1 MLTLVQLRH
10 DLFIF
15 HAASRAFSFL
25 TSRVHF
31 THQRQ
36 RLGAINECENT
47 HLFHFRCIS
56 MLYDLVEL
64 PYSVQC
70 NWLHDHIRDCR
81 EFLWRALIHYESCL
95 HSELTSVFSPTFRF
109 IVIHPNERWNVTRST
124 QSACTH
130 FIHTSYWS
138 SSECSSLAQPC
149 GMQSAP
155 HDYKLWLWSG
165 YVKCSERRCYRF
177 LSTSSACNASG
188 GGKKINK

>member
-1 MLTLVQLRH
+1 M
-10 DLFIF
+10 
-15 HAASRAFSFL
+15 
-25 TSRVHF
+25 
-31 THQRQ
+31 
-36 RLGAINECENT
+36 
-47 HLFHFRCIS
+47 HLFHCRCIS

-64 PYSVQC
+64 PFSVRC

-81 EFLWRALIHYESCL
+81 EFLWRALIHYERCL
-95 HSELTSVFSPTFRF
+95 HTTTQWLDISVFANIPFYRPRRTMECDALRA
-109 IVIHPNERWNVTRST
+109 

-130 FIHTSYWS
+130 SIHTSYWS

-177 LSTSSACNASG
+177 LSTSSASNASG